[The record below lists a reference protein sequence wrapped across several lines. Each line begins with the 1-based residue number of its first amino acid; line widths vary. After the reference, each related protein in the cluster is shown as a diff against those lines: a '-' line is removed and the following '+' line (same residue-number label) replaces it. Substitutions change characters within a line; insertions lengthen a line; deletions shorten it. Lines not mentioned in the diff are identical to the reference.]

1 MSLKVVGC
9 SYQTNWSISETAD
22 LLVFYPEKQ
31 TSKKNLTYDQEKISS
46 QQQLCGK
53 KNILLMQ
60 DYRKAIVIQIM
71 TFAEEHL

>member
-1 MSLKVVGC
+1 MTLKVVGC

-31 TSKKNLTYDQEKISS
+31 TSKKTSHMTKRKYPVNSS
-46 QQQLCGK
+46 SVVK

-60 DYRKAIVIQIM
+60 DYRKATVTQIM